1 MKLRKKQG
9 FTLMEIVVVIAVT
22 SIFFVMTSLIL
33 TSSINLFGKNQDQ
46 SGNFSDTI
54 LVENI
59 VTDFFTNV
67 NSEGLNVTY
76 NETIKKLSSKDDL
89 YVLEILENLVKET
102 EKTDETYEV
111 KDYEYK
117 KIRIEIMVLKGS
129 NNICFEY
136 YVENDLIRR
145 NIYYVI
151 GGIECQN

>member
-1 MKLRKKQG
+1 
-9 FTLMEIVVVIAVT
+9 MEIVVVIAVT

-54 LVENI
+54 LAENI
-59 VTDFFTNV
+59 VSDFFTNV

-117 KIRIEIMVLKGS
+117 KIRIEIMVLKDS